1 MISIDPNALVRAL
14 NSKQIVDHSGE
25 VVFCTPT
32 TGKNSFDATAIT
44 PDIAGT
50 SNTAVETARPP
61 AKPPKRRQRRQ
72 PRMTCRAH
80 PEAGRP
86 AHHTNAQL
94 AMKASTARERTA
106 S

>member
-14 NSKQIVDHSGE
+14 NSMQKVDHSGE
-25 VVFCTPT
+25 VVFCTPK
-32 TGKNSFDATAIT
+32 TGMRIRCHRDHPRHRRHFE
-44 PDIAGT
+44 IAGRDR
-50 SNTAVETARPP
+50 TATREN
-61 AKPPKRRQRRQ
+61 
-72 PRMTCRAH
+72 PRNAGSAANHDDLPRT